1 MTAIVDAW
9 LRRNWRRRDADL
21 ARFASLEPA
30 AVVTGASEGIGL
42 ELARLLARRRSDIV
56 LIARTSVDLAA
67 AAKAL
72 QAAARQSPP
81 PNIHTLA
88 LDISRPDAAE
98 TIAAELTSKNLY
110 VDELINSAGIG
121 LSGNF
126 GEHDPAEL
134 DRLVEL
140 NVTALSRLT
149 RAVLPDMLAR
159 GRGGIINIAS
169 LGGFTPGPYQ
179 AAYYA
184 SKAYVISLTRALA
197 HENRGMGV
205 RFAVVAPGPVETRF
219 HARMDAERAFY
230 RRFLP
235 ALSPARVA
243 RATMFWYALGS
254 TVIVPGVFNTVL
266 ALALGFLPGLLTIP
280 VVALLLHPRDV
291 ERDA

>member
-1 MTAIVDAW
+1 MPGSV
-9 LRRNWRRRDADL
+9 
-21 ARFASLEPA
+21 SP
-30 AVVTGASEGIGL
+30 GAF
-42 ELARLLARRRSDIV
+42 
-56 LIARTSVDLAA
+56 TS
-67 AAKAL
+67 
-72 QAAARQSPP
+72 
-81 PNIHTLA
+81 
-88 LDISRPDAAE
+88 
-98 TIAAELTSKNLY
+98 
-110 VDELINSAGIG
+110 
-121 LSGNF
+121 
-126 GEHDPAEL
+126 HDPAEL

-140 NVTALSRLT
+140 NIAALSRLT
-149 RAVLPDMLAR
+149 RAFLPDMLVR

-169 LGGFTPGPYQ
+169 LGGFSPGPYQ

-243 RATMFWYALGS
+243 RATMFWYAQGS
-254 TVIVPGVFNTVL
+254 TVIVPGLFNTAL